1 MDFRMNF
8 SFRSSDKAWQIGN
21 RLGAESRHPNQQNPA
36 PTMAFPFQPKAWL
49 LPVRLSLSEVIW
61 LGVGDVSSAMG
72 WNHFS
77 NTQSSCEYLARS
89 KHLVLWKELLI
100 IR

>member
-1 MDFRMNF
+1 
-8 SFRSSDKAWQIGN
+8 
-21 RLGAESRHPNQQNPA
+21 
-36 PTMAFPFQPKAWL
+36 MAFPFQPKAWL
-49 LPVRLSLSEVIW
+49 LPVRLSLSEVTW